1 MSDIRF
7 HAQVVDPSVATT
19 VYGVGH
25 QTSAITDESQI
36 TVWRN
41 QGKVSLLG
49 APARGI
55 VVTAIGT
62 TTATIT
68 YTVDGATTSN
78 GVDYGTSTSYGSSG
92 TGSPAT
98 GGGVCTV
105 SLTGLTTAT
114 TYHYRVKTVSPSGSF
129 FTQDLTFRTS

>member
-7 HAQVVDPSVATT
+7 HAQVVDPSVSTT

-25 QTSAITDESQI
+25 QTALITDESQI

-49 APARGI
+49 APPRG
-55 VVTAIGT
+55 VTVTAIGT

-68 YTVDGATTSN
+68 YSVDGTTTSN
-78 GVDYGTSTSYGSSG
+78 GVDYGTTTAYGSSG

-105 SLTGLTTAT
+105 SLSSLTTAT
-114 TYHYRVKTVSPSGSF
+114 TYHFRVKTVSASGSV
-129 FTQDLTFRTS
+129 FTQDFTFRTN